1 MLGRERDKSFCST
14 FFHLRFLTCF
24 WGVRQTNRYLSVA
37 FSGLKIGMKFTS
49 KTVFLPL
56 FTTARTLFCLFF
68 ANAKLVKIFRI
79 RKKYRLCLQAEGPY
93 SSFRYIFHAIHLLV
107 DIYEEYISFRCYK
120 GKVIPSIERRRKK
133 EFELLYIP

>member
-79 RKKYRLCLQAEGPY
+79 RKKYSLRLEVKYNPQIQISAE
-93 SSFRYIFHAIHLLV
+93 SETKRSIFREK
-107 DIYEEYISFRCYK
+107 DKTKRS
-120 GKVIPSIERRRKK
+120 KK
-133 EFELLYIP
+133 ESAQHSKSRNKSFVMTSVSAL

>member
-14 FFHLRFLTCF
+14 FFLLRFLTCF

-79 RKKYRLCLQAEGPY
+79 RKKYSLRLEVKGAF
-93 SSFRYIFHAIHLLV
+93 SIFRYIFHAIHLLA
-107 DIYEEYISFRCYK
+107 I
-120 GKVIPSIERRRKK
+120 
-133 EFELLYIP
+133 